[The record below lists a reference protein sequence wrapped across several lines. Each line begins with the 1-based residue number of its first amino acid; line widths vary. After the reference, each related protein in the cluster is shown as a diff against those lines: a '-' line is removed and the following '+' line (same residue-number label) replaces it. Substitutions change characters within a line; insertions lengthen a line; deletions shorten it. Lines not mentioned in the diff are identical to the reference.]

1 MSLYGLVI
9 CGGES
14 TRMGTDK
21 SLLVYYRKPQYEHVA
36 DLLAPLCE
44 RVILCCNGEQY
55 KTFRTGYP
63 KLADLLEFAGAGP
76 MGGLL
81 TAFNT
86 FPGNDFLVAGCDY
99 PYLTT
104 DELAD
109 FLHNTDKDL
118 PATAFYNQNAFYEPL
133 LGWYSRSAGNALL
146 KAFKNGSRSL
156 QRFLENEHAGK
167 YRPSSEKT
175 MLSADTIDDF
185 RAVKQA
191 LEAENN
197 FQNGDQSDN
206 QP

>member
-14 TRMGTDK
+14 MRMGTDK
-21 SLLVYYRKPQYEHVA
+21 SLLVYYQKPQYEHVA

-44 RVILCCNGEQY
+44 RVILCCNAEQH

-63 KLADLLEFAGAGP
+63 KLTDMPKFGGAGP
-76 MGGLL
+76 MSGLL
-81 TAFNT
+81 TAFET

-104 DELAD
+104 TDLAN
-109 FLHNTDKDL
+109 FLHDTDKDL
-118 PATAFYNQNAFYEPL
+118 TAAAFYNQNAFYEPL

-146 KAFKNGSRSL
+146 KTFENGSRSL
-156 QRFLENEHAGK
+156 QRFLQAEKAGK
-167 YRPSSEKT
+167 YRPMSEQT
-175 MLSADTIDDF
+175 MLSVDTMEDF

-191 LEAENN
+191 LEADND
-197 FQNGDQSDN
+197 FQNGNQFDN

>member
-21 SLLVYYRKPQYEHVA
+21 SLLVYYQKPQHEHVA

-44 RVILCCNGEQY
+44 RVILCCNADQH
-55 KTFRTGYP
+55 KTFRTAYP
-63 KLADLLEFAGAGP
+63 KLTDLPQFAGAGP
-76 MGGLL
+76 MSGLL
-81 TAFNT
+81 TAFET

-104 DELAD
+104 DELAN

-118 PATAFYNQNAFYEPL
+118 PAAAFYNPNGFYEPL
-133 LGWYSRSAGNALL
+133 LAWYSQSAEHALSNA
-146 KAFKNGSRSL
+146 FENGSRSL
-156 QRFLENEHAGK
+156 QRFLQTEQAGK
-167 YRPSSEKT
+167 YRPLFEKT
-175 MLSADTIDDF
+175 MLSVDTMEDY

-191 LEAENN
+191 LDADQDLENEN
-197 FQNGDQSDN
+197 QFDN

>member
-21 SLLVYYRKPQYEHVA
+21 SLLVYYQKPQHEHVA

-44 RVILCCNGEQY
+44 RVILCCNAEQY
-55 KTFRTGYP
+55 NTSRTAYP
-63 KLADLLEFAGAGP
+63 KLTDLPEFAGAGP
-76 MGGLL
+76 MSGLL
-81 TAFNT
+81 TAFQT

-104 DELAD
+104 DELAN
-109 FLHNTDKDL
+109 FLHDIDKDL
-118 PATAFYNQNAFYEPL
+118 PAAAFYNQNAFYEPL

-146 KAFKNGSRSL
+146 QSFENGSRSL
-156 QRFLENEHAGK
+156 QRFLQTEHAGK
-167 YRPSSEKT
+167 YQPLSERT
-175 MLSADTIDDF
+175 MRSVDTMDDF

-191 LEAENN
+191 LEANN
-197 FQNGDQSDN
+197 EFQNGDQFDN

>member
-14 TRMGTDK
+14 TRMDTDK
-21 SLLVYYRKPQYEHVA
+21 SLLVYYQKPQHEHVA

-44 RVILCCNGEQY
+44 RVILCCNAEQY

-63 KLADLLEFAGAGP
+63 KLADLPAFAGAGP
-76 MGGLL
+76 MSGLL
-81 TAFNT
+81 TAFET

-104 DELAD
+104 DELAN
-109 FLHNTDKDL
+109 FLHDTDKDL
-118 PATAFYNQNAFYEPL
+118 PAAAFYNQNAFYEPL

-146 KAFKNGSRSL
+146 SIFKNGSRSL
-156 QRFLENEHAGK
+156 QRFLQTENAGK
-167 YRPSSEKT
+167 YRPMSERT
-175 MLSADTIDDF
+175 MLSVDTMEDF
-185 RAVKQA
+185 HAVKQA
-191 LEAENN
+191 IAADNDL
-197 FQNGDQSDN
+197 QNGNQFDN

>member
-21 SLLVYYRKPQYEHVA
+21 SLLVYYQKPQHEHVA

-44 RVILCCNGEQY
+44 RVILCCNAEQF
-55 KTFRTGYP
+55 KTFRTAYP
-63 KLADLLEFAGAGP
+63 KLADLPKYGGAGP
-76 MGGLL
+76 MRGLL
-81 TAFNT
+81 TAFET

-104 DELAD
+104 DELAN

-118 PATAFYNQNAFYEPL
+118 PAAAFYNANGFYEPL
-133 LGWYSRSAGNALL
+133 LGWYSRSAGNALRE
-146 KAFKNGSRSL
+146 AFENGSRSL
-156 QRFLENEHAGK
+156 QRFLIAENAGK
-167 YRPSSEKT
+167 HQPLSGKT
-175 MLSADTIDDF
+175 MLSVDTTVDF
-185 RAVKQA
+185 QAVKQA
-191 LEAENN
+191 LEATND
-197 FQNGDQSDN
+197 FQNGDQFDN